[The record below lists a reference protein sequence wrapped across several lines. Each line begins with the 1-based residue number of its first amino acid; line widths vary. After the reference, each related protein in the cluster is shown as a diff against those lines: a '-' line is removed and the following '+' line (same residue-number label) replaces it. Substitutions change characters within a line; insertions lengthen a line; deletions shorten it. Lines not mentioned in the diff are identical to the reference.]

1 MTSIQPVYY
10 SASLSSLFTS
20 ISAVFQHFSS
30 PLSHS
35 LQRPSAK
42 CINFK
47 KKEWQTL
54 AQKNSEKNKFTQFAS
69 MYSRHCVILC
79 GEFIPIFF
87 FLCIALAPAIIL
99 LAKKNGHTETL
110 FFSKWMIY
118 TVVYDFI
125 LLLIVYG
132 HSVFVHRDFRLLSY
146 SDRRLLKK
154 ITHKKKLLLKKRRW
168 IESQGIHLLFLFY
181 FFFSFCGPR
190 DENRDTTPFFPLLY
204 IAGRLL

>member
-54 AQKNSEKNKFTQFAS
+54 AQKNSEKNKFTQFVS
-69 MYSRHCVILC
+69 MYSRHCVILLE
-79 GEFIPIFF
+79 EFIPIFF
-87 FLCIALAPAIIL
+87 FLWHSPLPL
-99 LAKKNGHTETL
+99 FYWQKKWTYRDSFFFLSEWYTLWCTTSFCCSLYTGTVYLYTETFASSL
-110 FFSKWMIY
+110 I
-118 TVVYDFI
+118 
-125 LLLIVYG
+125 LIVD
-132 HSVFVHRDFRLLSY
+132 SWR
-146 SDRRLLKK
+146 K
-154 ITHKKKLLLKKRRW
+154 
-168 IESQGIHLLFLFY
+168 
-181 FFFSFCGPR
+181 
-190 DENRDTTPFFPLLY
+190 
-204 IAGRLL
+204 